1 MSLWHP
7 KGAELS
13 IESRLKN
20 ILRSAA
26 NIHRPGRAPDIL
38 LFATPRG
45 GSTWLME
52 IIASQPGMK
61 FYDEPL
67 SPRRNNVALSG
78 VVPNFE
84 SIMHDTG
91 DSARIIGFLTELQ
104 AGRHRYMN
112 PPPFRRHYRFLT
124 DRIIFKI
131 HEIEHL
137 MVEAQRALGA
147 QVVYLLRHPIATSI
161 SRDQTPRLEQLLNC
175 SYHAA
180 VLDNSVRHAEI
191 TALARTGSF
200 FERKVISWCFENL
213 VALRRLQPTWL
224 YVSYEE
230 LVLNPERSC
239 DLLIDRL
246 GLRDREAMLES
257 FDRPAANI
265 QLSRDETLAALRSPD
280 ARRRRHRL
288 VSKWQ
293 GKVSDAERGQAA
305 QILGL
310 FDIDAYDA
318 SDVLPAERFLHF
330 SDTRAILQSG
340 SLDAAES

>member
-1 MSLWHP
+1 MSLRIRFANAV
-7 KGAELS
+7 KS
-13 IESRLKN
+13 I
-20 ILRSAA
+20 A
-26 NIHRPGRAPDIL
+26 NSHRPGLAPDIF

-45 GSTWLME
+45 GSTWMME
-52 IIASQPGMK
+52 IIASQPGLK

-67 SPRRNNVALSG
+67 SPRRENVAFSG
-78 VVPNFE
+78 VVPSWE
-84 SIMHDTG
+84 ALMPDTG
-91 DSARIIGFLTELQ
+91 DPARVIAFLKELQ
-104 AGRHRYMN
+104 AGRHGYMN
-112 PPPFRRHYRFLT
+112 PPPFRRNHRYFTNRVV
-124 DRIIFKI
+124 FKI

-213 VALRRLQPTWL
+213 VALRRPQPTWL

-239 DLLIDRL
+239 DLLMDRL

-280 ARRRRHRL
+280 ACRRRHRL